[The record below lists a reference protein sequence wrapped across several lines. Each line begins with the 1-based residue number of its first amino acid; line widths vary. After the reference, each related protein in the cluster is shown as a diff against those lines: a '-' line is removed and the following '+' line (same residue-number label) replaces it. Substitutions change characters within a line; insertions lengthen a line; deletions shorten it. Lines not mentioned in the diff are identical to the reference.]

1 MKPLR
6 VAVCGSGNRSRTAW
20 QRLANA
26 REDLELVGVHDVSPD
41 SLTKAVELGLVS
53 SDRTYGDLEAMLSA
67 TTPDLLIA
75 CPVIAAHTLTVEAG
89 IRHGCHVLVEK
100 PFTDSLADAIRL
112 VDQAEERGVAL
123 GVVQNW
129 RAKSMGDRLHAAVRD
144 GLVGDVSHI
153 FFRYLR
159 DREHPHLPDYLFVEE
174 DPLLYAMSIHHV
186 DLFRY
191 VLGQEIVRVT
201 AHSARPAWSRYRT
214 QSILQAWLETEGGV
228 VISYTG
234 TFSSRNGHLPQES
247 LQVEGELGTLSNES
261 AYGEPPLLFSRR
273 GDAEPTDLT
282 AEIEIRDS
290 EGQNDIAD
298 RRILENFV
306 AAIQSDSPLLSSG
319 RENLGTLAVIEAVAV
334 SWREQRAV
342 NPQELIAEARKVKV
356 ETRA

>member
-89 IRHGCHVLVEK
+89 VRHGCHVLVEK

-123 GVVQNW
+123 GVVQNS

-214 QSILQAWLETEGGV
+214 PWILQAWLESEGGV
-228 VISYTG
+228 VIGYTG

-247 LQVEGELGTLSNES
+247 LQVKGELGTLS
-261 AYGEPPLLFSRR
+261 
-273 GDAEPTDLT
+273 
-282 AEIEIRDS
+282 
-290 EGQNDIAD
+290 
-298 RRILENFV
+298 
-306 AAIQSDSPLLSSG
+306 
-319 RENLGTLAVIEAVAV
+319 
-334 SWREQRAV
+334 
-342 NPQELIAEARKVKV
+342 
-356 ETRA
+356 TRARTVSPRCFPAGATRSPPTSPPD